1 MGSELKNIAIAF
13 IKEVLLFKTND
24 NSAKFLGAY
33 LYFVLTLFISLF
45 IYKCL
50 H

>member
-1 MGSELKNIAIAF
+1 MVNKIIISF

-24 NSAKFLGAY
+24 NSAKFLGIY
-33 LYFVLTLFISLF
+33 LYFVFALFIALL